1 MTMKSKY
8 PVFKNGK
15 LLLCVIQEEFIHFQ
29 NEITNFASAMQ
40 MIIKFAN
47 AFIIYGLI
55 RKVLIAQP
63 GAKFKN
69 NNKYVNRGLLDNVPE
84 LKNVNPRRA

>member
-1 MTMKSKY
+1 
-8 PVFKNGK
+8 
-15 LLLCVIQEEFIHFQ
+15 
-29 NEITNFASAMQ
+29 

-55 RKVLIAQP
+55 RKVLTAQP
-63 GAKFKN
+63 SAKFKN

>member
-1 MTMKSKY
+1 
-8 PVFKNGK
+8 
-15 LLLCVIQEEFIHFQ
+15 
-29 NEITNFASAMQ
+29 MQ

-47 AFIIYGLI
+47 TFIIYGLI